1 MDLMEVE
8 FELKKVANEI
18 KEKEKEMNK
27 VIESLKSKEAKLIKT
42 KNMLMNG
49 VDVDRVENSRNFITI
64 DGCKYYGTGETK
76 KCVDDCIDDI
86 SQQKFKILNEYF
98 GCKDYA
104 GFHLQREDHRYGYGP
119 RFGAIIFSIRAT
131 CKWREGKVKPSRKDL
146 NDILYALN
154 ILKSGLFK

>member
-18 KEKEKEMNK
+18 KEKEAEMYKAIKN
-27 VIESLKSKEAKLIKT
+27 LKNKEANLIKT
-42 KNMLMNG
+42 KKLLMNG
-49 VDVDRVENSRNFITI
+49 VNVDRVENARKFITI
-64 DGCKYYGTGETK
+64 DGCKYYGGGETK
-76 KCVDDCIDDI
+76 TCVDDCIDDI

-119 RFGAIIFSIRAT
+119 KYGAIIFSIKAT
-131 CKWREGKVKPSRKDL
+131 CEWREDKVKPSRKDL

-154 ILKSGLFK
+154 ILKSGLF